1 MKKFIATCLLSTALM
16 AGAAHSAPLISVI
29 GADNVALPIGAGTSA
44 YNPTPSTAPDANQGD
59 IVQNTNAPGEG
70 LTLDGAATAI
80 FTFLG
85 KEAGF
90 VNVVF
95 QGVSLFDNLDPVG
108 TTSGPLAVS
117 PDGGGFL
124 PFKFISDGIVDLVNG
139 AITAP
144 FGSIAFK
151 ILSVTEN
158 TASVLAL
165 LNDHFE
171 GDADYDDMVV
181 RIDLVRSGNID
192 VPLPAGLLLLLSGLA
207 GLGFVGRSRA
217 KNA

>member
-1 MKKFIATCLLSTALM
+1 MKKFLATCLLSSALM
-16 AGAAHSAPLISVI
+16 AGAAQSAPLVSVI
-29 GADNVALPIGAGTSA
+29 GGTDVTLPVCCGTGA
-44 YNPTPSTAPDANQGD
+44 YNPTPATAGANPGD
-59 IVQNTNAPGEG
+59 TASNTNAVGEG

-90 VNVVF
+90 VNVLF
-95 QGVSLFDNLDPVG
+95 QGVNLFDNTDPVG
-108 TTSGPLAVS
+108 STSGPLAVS
-117 PDGGGFL
+117 PVGGFL
-124 PFKFISDGIVDLVNG
+124 PFSFLSDGTVELANG
-139 AITAP
+139 GITAA
-144 FGSIAFK
+144 FGSIAFI